1 MKVAVEGVGGELD
14 AAVEA
19 VVAVE
24 GVLDGE
30 VAVEEGLVE
39 AAVAVGGED
48 SLDRSLQQMMR
59 WMLM

>member
-1 MKVAVEGVGGELD
+1 MEVAVEGVGGELD

-39 AAVAVGGED
+39 AAVGVGGED
-48 SLDRSLQQMMR
+48 SQDRSLQQMSL
-59 WMLM
+59 WMLI

>member
-1 MKVAVEGVGGELD
+1 MEVAVEGVGGELD

-48 SLDRSLQQMMR
+48 SLNRSLQQMML
-59 WMLM
+59 WMLI

>member
-1 MKVAVEGVGGELD
+1 MEGGVGGELE

-30 VAVEEGLVE
+30 VPVEEGLVE

-48 SLDRSLQQMMR
+48 SQDRSLQQMSL
-59 WMLM
+59 WMLI

>member
-1 MKVAVEGVGGELD
+1 MEGVGGELE

-19 VVAVE
+19 VTVTVE

-30 VAVEEGLVE
+30 VAVEGGVVE

-48 SLDRSLQQMMR
+48 SQDKSLQQMSL
-59 WMLM
+59 WMLI

>member
-1 MKVAVEGVGGELD
+1 MEGGVGGELE

-48 SLDRSLQQMMR
+48 NRDRSLQQMSL
-59 WMLM
+59 WMLI